1 MLAPNS
7 FLVFWLR
14 STGNFWDSDVIIL
27 FLDDHNFIS
36 NHPPDLKLV
45 FNDAPC
51 GLLQSAP
58 KNQALKQNYLSL
70 FFNVIGRKIGHIQD
84 RIIH

>member
-14 STGNFWDSDVIIL
+14 STGNFLDSDVIIL

-36 NHPPDLKLV
+36 HHPPDLKLV
-45 FNDAPC
+45 INDAPC
-51 GLLQSAP
+51 GLLQSV
-58 KNQALKQNYLSL
+58 KTKLSL
-70 FFNVIGRKIGHIQD
+70 SFLICYRT
-84 RIIH
+84 